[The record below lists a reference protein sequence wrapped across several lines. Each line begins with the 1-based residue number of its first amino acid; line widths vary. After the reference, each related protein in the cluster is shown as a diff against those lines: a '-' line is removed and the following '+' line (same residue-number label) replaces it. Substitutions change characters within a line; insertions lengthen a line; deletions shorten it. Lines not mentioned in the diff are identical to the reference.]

1 MALVHE
7 DEAKQEWVLQTR
19 DLSGR
24 WDRDVA
30 DTPRSTLLELLL
42 WHVDDGC
49 DPDFIV
55 PVRFRHVETGDVV
68 DPSWAYDKIE
78 EIAKNSKEAHI
89 IDIQIG
95 RGERIRR
102 AVEKTLAA
110 QAVKHGWR

>member
-7 DEAKQEWVLQTR
+7 DEAKQCWVLQTR

-30 DTPRSTLLELLL
+30 DIPRRSLLELLL
-42 WHVDDGC
+42 SHVDDWC

-55 PVRFRHVETGDVV
+55 DVRFCHVETGEVV
-68 DPSWAYDKIE
+68 DPSWAYDEIE

-89 IDIQIG
+89 IDIEVG
-95 RGERIRR
+95 RAERIRR
-102 AVEKTLAA
+102 AVEKTSPLR
-110 QAVKHGWR
+110 W